1 MLRFLI
7 LGYFLRNIY
16 NWRKTHQGNQ
26 SQLQNFWL
34 EQSPSC
40 LSFGAPI
47 AIFLLSGGIF
57 LFCLDSLSLS
67 CRQQKSCYSGPV
79 SYCVFL
85 LGNNVGVCSM
95 LCGGAVLLRPDVNI
109 ARSCSCSSSKIG
121 QSCSPSWPPLSSV
134 QVASNC
140 LWTSCLS
147 PTACG
152 GGRVVSIKVA
162 RVAGRKGIGASTATS
177 WPAIEPNSPLAKML
191 LSTYNFVT
199 VLQGSSSIDHR
210 VDQFF
215 PKDLWSN
222 FCEIEN

>member
-26 SQLQNFWL
+26 SLLQNFWL

-95 LCGGAVLLRPDVNI
+95 LCGGAMLLRPDVNI

-121 QSCSPSWPPLSSV
+121 QSCSPSWPPCPQSKLPQTVSGPAAWV
-134 QVASNC
+134 QLPAGEVE
-140 LWTSCLS
+140 LWVLKWRGSQGGKALVQAQQLVGQQLN
-147 PTACG
+147 PTHHWQRC
-152 GGRVVSIKVA
+152 
-162 RVAGRKGIGASTATS
+162 S
-177 WPAIEPNSPLAKML
+177 WALIIL
-191 LSTYNFVT
+191 
-199 VLQGSSSIDHR
+199 
-210 VDQFF
+210 
-215 PKDLWSN
+215 
-222 FCEIEN
+222 